1 MSTRDGGCVE
11 QGVFVECSVC
21 PRVTCIYDE
30 SDSEVSEDDWAEN
43 SQEIG

>member
-1 MSTRDGGCVE
+1 LTSSGCVL

-21 PRVTCIYDE
+21 PRVTCIYADVE
-30 SDSEVSEDDWAEN
+30 EVSEDDWAEN